1 MLAALLLMF
10 LAACGKTATSGG
22 EDEIKIGAIFSAS
35 GGAAPLGKPEME
47 TVKMLVEQ
55 WNKQGGI
62 DGKKIGHKA
71 RMHDIIKQTGKFAI
85 NILTRGQEELS
96 RLFAG
101 QLKEERP
108 VSFEWVNGH
117 PILPEALANM
127 LCNVHSSYVAGD
139 HTLYFGEVTDILMKD
154 EPGAPLLF
162 FEGKYRSVD
171 HA

>member
-1 MLAALLLMF
+1 MLMF

-22 EDEIKIGAIFSAS
+22 EDEIKIGTIFSAS

-47 TVKMLVEQ
+47 TV
-55 WNKQGGI
+55 
-62 DGKKIGHKA
+62 KIGHKA

-139 HTLYFGEVTDILMKD
+139 HTLYFGEVTDYFD
-154 EPGAPLLF
+154 ERRTG
-162 FEGKYRSVD
+162 
-171 HA
+171 